1 MKKLVVLLLLT
12 FLLITGCS
20 SVEVTKVDDDINTD
34 ALKFSKEY
42 PLVSEDNVFEYYT
55 YDNLID
61 KIENGTGV
69 IFLAYPT
76 CKYCDLTASLLDG
89 ISKEKEIEEISYYN
103 IKDMMQN
110 NTQEYKD
117 LIKLLDF
124 KDEDYSDNLEEKE
137 EENNISAP
145 IIVFVKNGIVEKTYT
160 IDEEKSDK
168 DSIKSELIEDF
179 NLIYEESK

>member
-1 MKKLVVLLLLT
+1 
-12 FLLITGCS
+12 
-20 SVEVTKVDDDINTD
+20 
-34 ALKFSKEY
+34 
-42 PLVSEDNVFEYYT
+42 
-55 YDNLID
+55 
-61 KIENGTGV
+61 
-69 IFLAYPT
+69 
-76 CKYCDLTASLLDG
+76 
-89 ISKEKEIEEISYYN
+89 
-103 IKDMMQN
+103 MMQN

-124 KDEDYSDNLEEKE
+124 KDEDYNDNLEEKE
-137 EENNISAP
+137 EENNVSAP